1 MEVVVRNKVVAE
13 DLVKQL
19 SNTLWHPS
27 LTVVA
32 TLNIVPSLSNSIVAE
47 QATVKHTLAS

>member
-1 MEVVVRNKVVAE
+1 MEVVARNKVVAE

-32 TLNIVPSLSNSIVAE
+32 TLNIVPSLSNSIFKKKKV
-47 QATVKHTLAS
+47 TGKTS